1 MENRFIIVKILVFL
15 FVSVAIVSCNKDN
28 DPVQINNNKFNVYIV
43 NEGNFGHLNGSIS
56 LYNLLT
62 DSIQNCIFESANPP
76 QKTGDVVQSMG
87 IANNKGFIIING
99 SNLVKI
105 VNLNNF
111 KQVAELT
118 VNYPRYFLQVDSNK
132 AYITNGSFAGYIQ
145 IVNLSNSTITDSI
158 PVGNGP
164 ENLLKTDK
172 YVYVANS
179 GGWINDSTVSVID
192 VNTDKE
198 IAKIVVGENPC
209 DLVIDAESNIW
220 VICKGYYDTN
230 YLRGESKIV
239 KINHSTNQVEKSF
252 KVGVAHDNFESKLL
266 AISDDLKTI
275 YYQEI
280 GGVYSLPVNASQLS
294 AEPVIRTQIALY
306 GLEVNPHNGDIY
318 CFDPGDFTSAGKVTI
333 YDKNGTKKHEVV
345 AGIGPNGAVFN

>member
-1 MENRFIIVKILVFL
+1 
-15 FVSVAIVSCNKDN
+15 
-28 DPVQINNNKFNVYIV
+28 
-43 NEGNFGHLNGSIS
+43 
-56 LYNLLT
+56 
-62 DSIQNCIFESANPP
+62 
-76 QKTGDVVQSMG
+76 MG